1 MSLIILSPTSP
12 VLVWV
17 TSLLRA
23 ASIREQAQA
32 RMAQSRRL
40 DVDRLSAA
48 EVHAWGAAASRSRG
62 PN

>member
-23 ASIREQAQA
+23 ASIREQAAA
-32 RMAQSRRL
+32 RAAQSGRL
-40 DVDRLSAA
+40 EVDRLSDA
-48 EVHAWGAAASRSRG
+48 EVKAWAVAATKARG
-62 PN
+62 PS